1 MHGQWLQ
8 LGKILRSSRGNPV
21 RCVCS
26 IYARYAM
33 LRTAATYQSALDS
46 ARDAFALLP
55 AAAEANEVG
64 AIMVVE
70 GAVAVVVLVRVVVVL
85 FCE

>member
-1 MHGQWLQ
+1 M
-8 LGKILRSSRGNPV
+8 SR
-21 RCVCS
+21 
-26 IYARYAM
+26 
-33 LRTAATYQSALDS
+33 TTATYQSALDS

-70 GAVAVVVLVRVVVVL
+70 GAVAVVVLVMVVVVL